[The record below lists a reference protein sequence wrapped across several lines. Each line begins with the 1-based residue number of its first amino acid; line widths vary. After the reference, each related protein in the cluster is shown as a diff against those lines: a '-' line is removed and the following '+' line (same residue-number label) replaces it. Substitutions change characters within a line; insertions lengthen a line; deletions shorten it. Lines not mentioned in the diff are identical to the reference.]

1 MIIIMIIINKWRNKC
16 ENWNIG
22 NWKLS
27 SEIGKLEFQIT
38 KFGNQNFEEL
48 FKNGILSK
56 WISEWDNNNS
66 NNNR

>member
-1 MIIIMIIINKWRNKC
+1 MNKC

-38 KFGNQNFEEL
+38 KFGNWNFEEL
-48 FKNGILSK
+48 FKDGILSK
-56 WISEWDNNNS
+56 WISEWNNN
-66 NNNR
+66 NNWINSCGN